1 MNTVGVLLKKE
12 LGESVS
18 AFTTRRNS
26 LDIPGKILSAFLAA
40 GILCFVFLVL
50 HEFADMYIGIKI
62 NRVSAPYSRLYELV
76 SAVYTVI
83 IVVNVLSGIRTIN
96 RSLLKS
102 DDLRIFLT
110 LPVSPSAM
118 YASKMIVAY
127 IKQFVFAALTVA
139 PVTVVL
145 STVIEL
151 DAVFFGMTAVIV
163 FLLPMISLAL
173 GSLLALPVYVLMR
186 AVSSRYVFS
195 LIIVTAVTAGVFVLY
210 SEVLG
215 LIAHLLSTGDAKYF
229 FDAET
234 MRTISS
240 VTSRLYPAVFFADML
255 TGRNTG
261 AAFGWIL
268 LITVVVG
275 ALGVLVGR
283 LMLVPVAQDK
293 LFSGSSRHVYAAH
306 TLPAPRSVFFSFMRK
321 ELVQVVRTPSYAFRY
336 FSTALVMPLMVY
348 FCMDIFSSL
357 VTMVAFIDCN
367 FEIAVFLMVM
377 FGALT
382 NTYCATNVSRDG
394 EFFFTMKTLPL
405 DWKAVLGAKIAF
417 CFIASA
423 VSSVIS
429 VAIIGGLGYIDA
441 GESVFL
447 LAVSLVLGY
456 AAICF
461 ATRKDLNHP
470 RFTAPEGGEA
480 DEGNATLSALLIV
493 GLLASFV
500 VGIVAFFN
508 GLYIR
513 LNHGNDFGSMISFV
527 TVAAIVVVV
536 TVLSQVYL
544 FRGLGKKYNEI
555 SEGGV

>member
-1 MNTVGVLLKKE
+1 M
-12 LGESVS
+12 
-18 AFTTRRNS
+18 
-26 LDIPGKILSAFLAA
+26 
-40 GILCFVFLVL
+40 
-50 HEFADMYIGIKI
+50 
-62 NRVSAPYSRLYELV
+62 
-76 SAVYTVI
+76 
-83 IVVNVLSGIRTIN
+83 
-96 RSLLKS
+96 
-102 DDLRIFLT
+102 
-110 LPVSPSAM
+110 
-118 YASKMIVAY
+118 
-127 IKQFVFAALTVA
+127 
-139 PVTVVL
+139 
-145 STVIEL
+145 
-151 DAVFFGMTAVIV
+151 
-163 FLLPMISLAL
+163 
-173 GSLLALPVYVLMR
+173 
-186 AVSSRYVFS
+186 
-195 LIIVTAVTAGVFVLY
+195 
-210 SEVLG
+210 
-215 LIAHLLSTGDAKYF
+215 
-229 FDAET
+229 
-234 MRTISS
+234 
-240 VTSRLYPAVFFADML
+240 
-255 TGRNTG
+255 
-261 AAFGWIL
+261 
-268 LITVVVG
+268 
-275 ALGVLVGR
+275 
-283 LMLVPVAQDK
+283 
-293 LFSGSSRHVYAAH
+293 
-306 TLPAPRSVFFSFMRK
+306 
-321 ELVQVVRTPSYAFRY
+321 VRTPSYAFRY

-357 VTMVAFIDCN
+357 VTMVALIDCN

-500 VGIVAFFN
+500 MGIVEFFN

-527 TVAAIVVVV
+527 TVTAIVVVV